1 MKRGWS
7 VGPGD
12 ALSRPSIHTFFF
24 GKFEFERFLPVF
36 PSTVSAPGTVP
47 PSPSR
52 LVWCPKTV
60 RHLTGHCG
68 VPALR
73 PVAPLTCLLATAS
86 GHGWWRKSQLERAN
100 NALPKRK
107 KKLAISLEIYFRSAP
122 GTVVSGAHLII
133 KLTGPRTKRLWML
146 NLVKQ
151 LFMHKMEV

>member
-1 MKRGWS
+1 MKCGWS

-12 ALSRPSIHTFFF
+12 ALSWPSIHTFFF
-24 GKFEFERFLPVF
+24 GKFQFEHFLPVF
-36 PSTVSAPGTVP
+36 PAVSAPGMVP

-60 RHLTGHCG
+60 KHLTGHCG

-73 PVAPLTCLLATAS
+73 PAAPLTCLLATAS
-86 GHGWWRKSQLERAN
+86 GHGWWRRSQSERAN
-100 NALPKRK
+100 NVLPKRK

-122 GTVVSGAHLII
+122 GTVVSGAHLIL

-151 LFMHKMEV
+151 LFMHNMEV